1 MLRYFVLAFLLVL
14 SLPAWAQP
22 EALLLYNRTA
32 DRMIIADNIDAVRPM
47 ASITKIMTAMVAL
60 DTDPDLDR
68 KIRLD
73 TRVGSYIP
81 RQYYSRRDL
90 LNALL
95 VKSDNAAAETL
106 ARDHPEGR
114 EGFMRAMNTK
124 ARDIGMRHTHFD
136 DPSGLSKNNVGTAR
150 DIQRMVLRSLRY
162 DFISQASSRKQVLLD
177 TYYKTRVRTIEL
189 WNTNTPL
196 LFEFDNVLISKTG
209 FTRPAGWCVAMIVDS
224 GADTFV
230 VVVLGSKDKHQRAA
244 TVKRVLYNHI
254 RDEAIAQ
261 DTSGWSGY

>member
-14 SLPAWAQP
+14 AMPVGAQP
-22 EALLLYNRTA
+22 AALLLYNRTT
-32 DRMIIADNIDAVRPM
+32 DQMLISDNIDAVRPM

-106 ARDHPEGR
+106 ALDHPGGR
-114 EGFMRAMNTK
+114 PGFMAAMNAK
-124 ARDIGMRHTHFD
+124 AQAIGMRHTHFD
-136 DPSGLSKNNVGTAR
+136 DPSGLSRKNVSTAR

-162 DFISQASSRKQVLLD
+162 DFISQASSQKQVALD
-177 TYYKTRVRTIEL
+177 TYYKAKVRTIEL
-189 WNTNTPL
+189 WNTNRPL

-209 FTRPAGWCVAMIVDS
+209 FTRPAGWCVAMVVDA

-230 VVVLGSKDKHQRAA
+230 VVVLGSPTPKHRADV
-244 TVKRVLYNHI
+244 VKRVLYNHI

>member
-1 MLRYFVLAFLLVL
+1 MLRYFFAAFFLVL

-22 EALLLYNRTA
+22 EALLLYNRTT
-32 DRMIIADNIDAVRPM
+32 DRMLIADNADTVRPM

-73 TRVGSYIP
+73 NRVGSYIP
-81 RQYYSRRDL
+81 RQYYTRRDL

-106 ARDHPEGR
+106 AVDHPQGR
-114 EGFMRAMNTK
+114 AGFMAAMNAK
-124 ARDIGMRHTHFD
+124 AQKLGMRHTRFD
-136 DPSGLSKNNVGTAR
+136 DPSGLSRKNISTAR
-150 DIQRMVLRSLRY
+150 DIQRMVLAALKY
-162 DFISQASSRKQVLLD
+162 EFITQSSSQKQVMLE
-177 TYYKTRVRTIEL
+177 THHKAKIRTIEL
-189 WNTNTPL
+189 WNTNRPL

-209 FTRPAGWCVAMIVDS
+209 FTRPAGWCVAMVVDA

-230 VVVLGSKDKHQRAA
+230 VVVLGSRDPRHRAEV
-244 TVKRVLYNHI
+244 VKRVLYNHI
-254 RDEAIAQ
+254 RDEDIRNDVWA
-261 DTSGWSGY
+261 GY

>member
-1 MLRYFVLAFLLVL
+1 MLRYFFAAFFLTL
-14 SLPAWAQP
+14 SLPVWAQP
-22 EALLLYNRTA
+22 EALLLYNRTT
-32 DRMIIADNIDAVRPM
+32 DRMLIADNVDAVRPM

-60 DTDPDLDR
+60 DTDPDLSR

-73 TRVGSYIP
+73 NRVGSYIP

-106 ARDHPEGR
+106 ALDHPGGR
-114 EGFMRAMNTK
+114 AGFMAAMNANAEK
-124 ARDIGMRHTHFD
+124 LGMKNTHFD
-136 DPSGLSKNNVGTAR
+136 DPSGLSRKNVSTAR
-150 DIQRMVLRSLRY
+150 DIQRMVLAALRY
-162 DFISQASSRKQVLLD
+162 EFITKSSSQKQVMLD

-189 WNTNTPL
+189 WNTNRPL

-230 VVVLGSKDKHQRAA
+230 VVVLGSRDKHHRAE
-244 TVKRVLYNHI
+244 TVKKVIYNHV
-254 RDEAIAQ
+254 RDEVIAN
-261 DTSGWSGY
+261 DPAWSP

>member
-1 MLRYFVLAFLLVL
+1 MRYFLFTLLL
-14 SLPAWAQP
+14 SISSVAWAQP
-22 EALLLYNRTA
+22 EALLLYNRTL
-32 DRMIIADNIDAVRPM
+32 DRMIIRDNIDAVRPM
-47 ASITKIMTAMVAL
+47 ASITKIMTAMVSL

-81 RQYYSRRDL
+81 RQYYTRRDL

-106 ARDHPEGR
+106 ALDHPEGR
-114 EGFMRAMNTK
+114 EGFMRAMNVK
-124 ARDIGMRHTHFD
+124 ARAIGMHSTFFD
-136 DPSGLSKNNVGTAR
+136 DPSGLSRNNVSTAR
-150 DIQRMVLRSLRY
+150 DIQRMVLRALRY
-162 DFISQASSRKQVLLD
+162 EFITKTSSQKQVALD
-177 TYYKTRVRTIEL
+177 TYYKSRIRTIEL
-189 WNTNTPL
+189 WNTNRPL

-230 VVVLGSKDKHQRAA
+230 VVVLGSRDKQHRAEV
-244 TVKRVLYNHI
+244 VKRAIYNHV
-254 RDEAIAQ
+254 RDDVLAE
-261 DTSGWSGY
+261 DPTWSP